1 MNTFTKYWKFN
12 IQETDY
18 FNSISKHSNNIVNEK
33 INLIQSVH
41 DLKMA
46 HNFKKIIS
54 DNPNEYFQ
62 CIVPNITYYSFLYWV
77 TIIPKIL
84 KDFHHYMIRKEW
96 RKLYNKFGINIYYNS
111 KNIRFLKKI
120 SNFILAFKFFT
131 KLSSREELLNHNFN
145 SIKCGD
151 LIYDSYLRFN
161 KKATLNINDYTLILF
176 LHDCYNQIDYYQ
188 DLVKTKTIINYY
200 TTYSTYISHGIPV
213 RVFLDKGVNVYV
225 IGYSTFKK
233 LKIKKLSIKDNTQVS
248 PHWLYRN
255 KFKDLENKNNLIN
268 LGYKKIKNRLNGS
281 ETLDYMDTN
290 QYDFNNKIAF
300 NSKFEGVVFIG
311 DFTDAQ
317 HIYRSLVYHDL
328 YLWLIDTIRITQ
340 KYKLNVG
347 FKPHPNN
354 KPESKLLIKVLKK
367 KYPDINWID
376 PKVSNK
382 DIFDSGI
389 KFGVSAYGTVLSE
402 LAFNKIL
409 AICCGD
415 NPCSDFDFILE
426 AKNKNEYEELI
437 KNANKIKFNNNYH
450 QQLGE
455 FIYMDKIFYSKMR

>member
-233 LKIKKLSIKDNTQVS
+233 
-248 PHWLYRN
+248 
-255 KFKDLENKNNLIN
+255 
-268 LGYKKIKNRLNGS
+268 
-281 ETLDYMDTN
+281 
-290 QYDFNNKIAF
+290 
-300 NSKFEGVVFIG
+300 
-311 DFTDAQ
+311 
-317 HIYRSLVYHDL
+317 
-328 YLWLIDTIRITQ
+328 
-340 KYKLNVG
+340 
-347 FKPHPNN
+347 
-354 KPESKLLIKVLKK
+354 
-367 KYPDINWID
+367 
-376 PKVSNK
+376 
-382 DIFDSGI
+382 
-389 KFGVSAYGTVLSE
+389 
-402 LAFNKIL
+402 
-409 AICCGD
+409 
-415 NPCSDFDFILE
+415 
-426 AKNKNEYEELI
+426 
-437 KNANKIKFNNNYH
+437 
-450 QQLGE
+450 
-455 FIYMDKIFYSKMR
+455 